1 MEIMPTTTSTTDF
14 DSKAKTWDS
23 DQVKI
28 DRAFAV
34 AEGIRNHVPI
44 SADMTALEYGCG
56 TGLLSFA
63 LQSQFQH
70 ITLADNS
77 VGMLD
82 VLQEKITTT
91 GVGNMRPLMLDLAS
105 NPLPEERY
113 GIIYSMMTLHHIA
126 DTDKI
131 LRDLYALLDRPGYL
145 CIADLDSEDG
155 SFHGSGFSGHNGFDR
170 NALGR
175 KAKHAGFQNVN
186 FTTVFHMTKG
196 DGSGQKDFPLF
207 LMVAEKS

>member
-1 MEIMPTTTSTTDF
+1 MPTTPAITDF
-14 DSKAKTWDS
+14 DNKAKTWDS
-23 DQVKI
+23 DPVKI

-34 AEGIRNHVPI
+34 AEGIRHHAPV
-44 SADMTALEYGCG
+44 SANMTALEYGCG

-63 LQSQFQH
+63 LQSRFQH

-77 VGMLD
+77 IGMLD
-82 VLQEKITTT
+82 VLREKISTT
-91 GVGNMRPLMLDLAS
+91 GVINMRPLMLDLAA

-113 GIIYSMMTLHHIA
+113 GIIYTLMTLHHIT

-131 LRDLYALLDRPGYL
+131 LRDFYALLDRPGYL

-155 SFHGSGFSGHNGFDR
+155 SFHGSEFSGHSGFDR
-170 NALGR
+170 NDLGR
-175 KAKHAGFQNVN
+175 KAKHAGFRNVE
-186 FTTVFHMTKG
+186 FTTVFRMTRG
-196 DGSGQKDFPLF
+196 EGPGQTDFPLF